1 MKEMNISKQN
11 PKDRSKKKK
20 FFEFLNLISELRDAE
35 LGILRFPPSEDS
47 GEDSKVPCLLSRQ
60 IGLEEKLLGSPISS
74 PGVVK
79 GSKGIPKG
87 TLSASL
93 FLEVLQTEILSRL
106 KAMDKGGS
114 NK

>member
-1 MKEMNISKQN
+1 M
-11 PKDRSKKKK
+11 
-20 FFEFLNLISELRDAE
+20 
-35 LGILRFPPSEDS
+35 
-47 GEDSKVPCLLSRQ
+47 
-60 IGLEEKLLGSPISS
+60 
-74 PGVVK
+74 K